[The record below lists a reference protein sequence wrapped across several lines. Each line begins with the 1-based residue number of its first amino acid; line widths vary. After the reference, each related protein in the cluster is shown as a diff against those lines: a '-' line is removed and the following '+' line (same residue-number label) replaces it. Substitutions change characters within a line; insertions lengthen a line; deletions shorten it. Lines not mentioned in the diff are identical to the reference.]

1 MMQEKII
8 IIDGNSLINRA
19 FYGLPPLTTKD
30 GIYTNAV
37 YGFVNMLYKI
47 YEDYRPQYISVAF
60 DRKAPTFRHVEYE
73 AYKAGRKR
81 MPEELGQQLPILKE
95 LLDVMN
101 IHRMEIDGFEADDLI
116 GTLVRYCEEKNLES
130 LVVTGDRDALQLA
143 SDKTRIL
150 ITKKGMTDLEIYTPD
165 SIIERYEVTPSQF
178 IDLKGL
184 MGDPSDNIPGVPGV
198 GEKTAIKLLKQF
210 GSIEKMIQNT
220 KEIQNQKL
228 REKIESN
235 IEQAIFSKRL
245 ATIKTDV
252 PIELSLEALKRESP
266 NQEKLMEVFRR
277 LEFHSFIQKMKTNE
291 ETTELDTD
299 MTKIQTIE
307 NLEDVSDMAEAIERA
322 AHCYIKIFGTG
333 ENVRNRKIVGISILI
348 DDGHSYYLE
357 FEKIGQSLDVLK
369 AIFENENILKSGH
382 NIKNEILLLQKY
394 GISLTGVDF
403 DTSIAVYLLEPTR
416 TSYEIHEIYNTY
428 LGKNMNSEET
438 LIGKGKNRIT
448 FLDIDRDML
457 VKYGHQ
463 VCTAVKELKK
473 ILAVELE
480 NLELKKLFQE
490 VEIPL
495 IKVLADMEYEGFRVD
510 HQMLS
515 SLGKELNGKIEQ
527 LVSEIYDMAGEQFNI
542 NSTKQLG
549 DILFEKLKLPAIKKT
564 KTGYSTNIEVLE
576 KLSKKHPIIAKII
589 EYRQYVK
596 LKSTYIDGLIDV
608 INEKTKKIHSSF
620 NQTVTATGRISS
632 TEPNLQNIPIRLELG
647 REIRKVFIPT
657 DDNYLL
663 LDADYSQIELRV
675 LAHISQDPGLMEA
688 FEKEQDVH
696 TMTASKVFDVPFDQV
711 TSQQRSSAK
720 AVNFGIVYGI
730 SDFGLAENLGITK
743 KEAQKYI
750 DEYFDKYRGVKSYM
764 NQAVEEGKKN
774 GYVTTI
780 LNRRRYIPELLSSN
794 YNIRSFGERTAMNTP
809 IQGSAADIIK
819 VAMLRVYDELKRRN
833 LRSKLILQV
842 HDELIVEIHQEE
854 IEEVKQIVKKEM
866 EEAIQLT
873 VPLKV
878 DIHLGKSWYDT
889 K

>member
-1 MMQEKII
+1 MGEKII

-47 YEDYRPQYISVAF
+47 FEDYQPEYISVAF

-73 AYKAGRKR
+73 AYKAGRKK
-81 MPEELGQQLPILKE
+81 MPDELAQQLPILKE
-95 LLDVMN
+95 LLDAMN
-101 IHRMEIDGFEADDLI
+101 IHRVEIDGFEADDLI
-116 GTLVRYCEEKNLES
+116 GTLVKYCEGKNVES
-130 LVVTGDRDALQLA
+130 MVVTGDRDALQLA
-143 SDKTRIL
+143 SDKTKIL
-150 ITKKGMTDLEIYTPD
+150 ITKKGMTDLEIYTPE
-165 SIIERYEVTPSQF
+165 SILERYEVTPSGF

-210 GSIEKMIQNT
+210 GNIETMIQNT
-220 KEIQNQKL
+220 EEIQNQKL

-235 IEQAIFSKRL
+235 VEQAIFSKHL

-252 PIELSLEALKRESP
+252 PVELSLEALKRETP
-266 NQEKLMEVFRR
+266 NQENLMELFRR
-277 LEFHSFIQKMKTNE
+277 LEFYSLIQKMQKKE
-291 ETTELDTD
+291 ERTETIID
-299 MTKIQTIE
+299 MTKIQIVERFEDVQAMVDTIE
-307 NLEDVSDMAEAIERA
+307 QAKHFCFKILSIE
-322 AHCYIKIFGTG
+322 G
-333 ENVRNRKIVGISILI
+333 NVRSHEIIGISILL
-348 DDGHSYYLE
+348 DNDLSYYMD
-357 FEKIGQSLDVLK
+357 FEKIGQSIDLLK
-369 AIFENENILKSGH
+369 SIFENENILKSGH
-382 NIKNEILLLQKY
+382 NIKNEILVLRKY
-394 GISLTGVDF
+394 GISLAGVEF

-416 TSYEIHEIYNTY
+416 TAYEIHDIYITY
-428 LGKNMNSEET
+428 LGKNMNDEET
-438 LIGKGKNRIT
+438 LLGKGKSRIN
-448 FLDIDRDML
+448 FKQIDIGL
-457 VKYGHQ
+457 CAKYGHQ

-473 ILAVELE
+473 VLEIELE
-480 NLELKKLFQE
+480 NSELNGLFHE

-495 IKVLADMEYEGFRVD
+495 IKVLADMEYEGFMVD
-510 HQMLS
+510 HPMLS
-515 SLGKELNGKIEQ
+515 NLGKELNGKIEQ
-527 LVSEIYDMAGEQFNI
+527 LIAEIHEMAGEQFNI

-576 KLSKKHPIIAKII
+576 KLSNKHPIIVKII

-608 INEKTKKIHSSF
+608 INEDTKKIHSSF

-632 TEPNLQNIPIRLELG
+632 TEPNLQNIPIRLDLG

-675 LAHISQDPGLMEA
+675 LAHISQDPGLLEA
-688 FEKEQDVH
+688 FEKDQDVH
-696 TMTASKVFDVPFDQV
+696 TMTASKVFGVPFEEV

-730 SDFGLAENLGITK
+730 SDFGLGENLGITR

-750 DEYFDKYRGVKSYM
+750 EEYFDKYKGVKSYM
-764 NQAVEEGKKN
+764 EKAVEEGKKN

-780 LNRRRYIPELLSSN
+780 LNRRRYIPELLSTN

-819 VAMLRVYDELKRRN
+819 VAMIRVYDELKNRN
-833 LRSKLILQV
+833 LKSKLILQV
-842 HDELIVEIHQEE
+842 HDELIIETHQDE
-854 IEEVKQIVKKEM
+854 IEEVKEIVKKEM
-866 EEAIQLT
+866 EEAIHLT

-878 DIHLGKSWYDT
+878 DMHLGKNWYDT